1 MLRFSLISKKDLP
14 ILLLIGLWFGVLVF
28 VYLYMLPLLIL
39 DHSLVSLSVSL
50 STAAAVSLFLFFC
63 PFFFLK
69 VRLDRL
75 LSSGLTFGVLLG
87 MLYGLYAC
95 LLALLDQLS
104 PNSRDAP
111 TEFLLLV
118 ILGCTLAYSPLRRLV
133 QYTVDRIIFGSRPDY
148 QNLLCEFSGRIATTL
163 QLPDLVAILVDELSK
178 RLQVTGI
185 GLMIMEEKG
194 SRLYPENLRFGSRL
208 WSESRLVNFLREG
221 QQSFFCKRV
230 VGDTALSAELLEI
243 KAAGFALVYGLQ
255 GGSLFAGMLL
265 IGPRKDGTSYT
276 SRDVQAFSI
285 LASQVSIAVENTL
298 NFESLAGS
306 NNQLQATFHK
316 LVQAEK
322 MAALGEM
329 TAMLAHE
336 LINPLGIIRSS
347 AQYLLSEQRSAE
359 VQENL
364 LQYVIEEVDSL
375 NLIINNLL
383 GLARHKPPKFR
394 KVDLQFEIKDFVSK
408 WVECEEHS
416 PNVEIKVSLPDK
428 LPVLYADFKQ
438 LRQVLFNCV
447 ANSEEAMETGGTIT
461 ISIREIDQQR
471 IEIIVADT
479 GPGVAEDDL
488 KLIFKK
494 FFTTKEKGVGLGLPV
509 CRQVVRAHNGS
520 IKLINNKEG
529 GAMVI
534 IRLPLRPLVTVGKI

>member
-1 MLRFSLISKKDLP
+1 MPRFLQISKKDLF
-14 ILLLIGLWFGVLVF
+14 ILLFIGVWFGVLVF
-28 VYLYMLPLLIL
+28 VYLYMLPLLIV
-39 DHSLVSLSVSL
+39 DHSLVSLTLSL
-50 STAAAVSLFLFFC
+50 FTATVVSLFFFFG
-63 PFFFLK
+63 PIFFLK
-69 VRLDRL
+69 VELDRL
-75 LSSGLTFGVLLG
+75 LSSGLTFGILLG

-95 LLALLDQLS
+95 LLALLDYLS

-118 ILGCTLAYSPLRRLV
+118 ILGCALVYSPLRRLV
-133 QYTVDRIIFGSRPDY
+133 QYSVDRLIFGSRPDY
-148 QNLLCEFSGRIATTL
+148 QNLLCEVSGRIATTL
-163 QLPDLVAILVDELSK
+163 QLPDLVDILVNELPK
-178 RLQVTGI
+178 GLQVTGI
-185 GLMIMEEKG
+185 GLMIMEEKR
-194 SRLYPENLRFGSRL
+194 SRLYPENLRFGSSL
-208 WSESRLVNFLREG
+208 WSKSRLITLLRQG
-221 QQSFFCKRV
+221 QQSFSCKRM
-230 VGDTALSAELLEI
+230 VGDSVLSAELLEI
-243 KAAGFALVYGLQ
+243 KKAGFALVYGLQ

-276 SRDVQAFSI
+276 SRDFQAFSI
-285 LASQVSIAVENTL
+285 LGSQVSTAIENAL

-306 NNQLQATFHK
+306 NDQLQATFHK

-394 KVDLQFEIKDFVSK
+394 KVDLQFEIKDFVDK

-416 PNVEIKVSLPDK
+416 EGVKINVNLPDT

-447 ANSEEAMETGGTIT
+447 ANSEEAMEAVGTIT
-461 ISIREIDQQR
+461 ISIREIEQQR
-471 IEIIVADT
+471 IEIVVEDT

-488 KLIFKK
+488 KLVFKK

-520 IKLINNKEG
+520 IKLVNNQEG
-529 GAMVI
+529 GARVI
-534 IRLPLRPLVTVGKI
+534 IRLPLRPLVTVGKN